1 MVQKQTYGQS
11 LVLTLDEGVELL
23 EKTCLRGLLVRAI
36 MQKNRLS
43 HISIEQSEHT
53 AGSYE
58 CFPLPVLFGVRG
70 KKPDRGAQAFP
81 GPLRVLF

>member
-1 MVQKQTYGQS
+1 
-11 LVLTLDEGVELL
+11 
-23 EKTCLRGLLVRAI
+23 

-58 CFPLPVLFGVRG
+58 YFPLPVLFGVRG
-70 KKPDRGAQAFP
+70 EKPDRGAQAFP

>member
-1 MVQKQTYGQS
+1 
-11 LVLTLDEGVELL
+11 
-23 EKTCLRGLLVRAI
+23 

-53 AGSYE
+53 AGSYK

>member
-1 MVQKQTYGQS
+1 MS
-11 LVLTLDEGVELL
+11 
-23 EKTCLRGLLVRAI
+23 KTAPCRAI

-58 CFPLPVLFGVRG
+58 YFPLPVLIGVRG
-70 KKPDRGAQAFP
+70 EKPDRGAQAFP